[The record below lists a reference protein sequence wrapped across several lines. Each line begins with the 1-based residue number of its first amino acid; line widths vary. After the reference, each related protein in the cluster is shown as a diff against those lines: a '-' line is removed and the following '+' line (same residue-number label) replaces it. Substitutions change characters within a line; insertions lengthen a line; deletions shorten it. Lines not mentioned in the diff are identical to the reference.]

1 MAKKLKHKPGRPKKG
16 QTQITRELVL
26 DAAWDLIMEVG
37 FSEFRLAGLAENLGI
52 RTPSLYNHI
61 QDLEDVRREMK
72 RRSLVILGDK
82 ISLKLKHTNQG
93 SERITEFLNTYRSFA
108 KSHPH
113 VYPLTI
119 ESTEF
124 DPELKPLGDRIL
136 TICMEVFRFQTLD
149 EVAVHRIRILRSLL
163 HGFIVLEETGGF
175 GRKES
180 VEESF
185 KKISESLES
194 GRLW

>member
-1 MAKKLKHKPGRPKKG
+1 MG
-16 QTQITRELVL
+16 
-26 DAAWDLIMEVG
+26 WN
-37 FSEFRLAGLAENLGI
+37 EFRLSQLAENLGI

-72 RRSLVILGDK
+72 RRSLQLLGDRL
-82 ISLKLKHTNQG
+82 SLKLKNLNTG
-93 SERITEFLNTYRSFA
+93 SERIFDFLYAYRSFA
-108 KSHPH
+108 KSHPQF
-113 VYPLTI
+113 YPLTI

-136 TICMEVFRFQTLD
+136 AICMEVFRFPTLD
-149 EVAVHRIRILRSLL
+149 ETAVHKIRILRSVL
-163 HGFIVLEETGGF
+163 HGFIVLEEAGGF

-180 VEESF
+180 IEESF
-185 KKISESLES
+185 KKITESLES

>member
-72 RRSLVILGDK
+72 RRSLAILGDK

-93 SERITEFLNTYRSFA
+93 SERIIEFLNTYRSFA
-108 KSHPH
+108 KSHRH

-124 DPELKPLGDRIL
+124 DPELKPFGDRIL

>member
-16 QTQITRELVL
+16 QTQITRDLVL
-26 DAAWDLIMEVG
+26 DRAWDLIAEEG
-37 FSEFRLAGLAENLGI
+37 WNEFRLARLAENLGI

-61 QDLEDVRREMK
+61 QDMEEVRREMK
-72 RRSLVILGDK
+72 RRSLQILGDK
-82 ISLKLKHTNQG
+82 LSLKLKSTVAG
-93 SERITEFLNTYRSFA
+93 SERISEFVYAYRSFA
-108 KSHPH
+108 VKYPEF
-113 VYPLTI
+113 YPLTI

-124 DPELKPLGDRIL
+124 DPELKILGDRIL
-136 TICMEVFRFQTLD
+136 TICMEVFRFPVLD

-163 HGFIVLEETGGF
+163 HGFIVLEAVGGF

-185 KKISESLES
+185 KKITESLES